1 MIASRRSP
9 PVFAFSLFEL
19 SRYITLQICITL
31 KTAQIT
37 TAPDF
42 WVIIEFLTENKSF
55 KAVDKTSAA
64 IFVENILQSN

>member
-1 MIASRRSP
+1 MIASRISL
-9 PVFAFSLFEL
+9 PVFAFLLFE
-19 SRYITLQICITL
+19 
-31 KTAQIT
+31 TAQIT